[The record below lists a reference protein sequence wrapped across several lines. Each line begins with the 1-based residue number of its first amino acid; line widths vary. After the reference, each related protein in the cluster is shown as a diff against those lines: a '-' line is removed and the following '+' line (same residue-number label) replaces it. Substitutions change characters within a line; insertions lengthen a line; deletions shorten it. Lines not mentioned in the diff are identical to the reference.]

1 MLPKDILLD
10 ISGRIHMILPSAKV
24 NLFGSRAR
32 GTHWQESDW
41 DILILTEQP
50 VTTSIKS
57 EIHTKLFPLSVQI
70 GAFINTLTISENEW
84 LNNPSYY
91 SLHKTSDK
99 DMIPV

>member
-10 ISGRIHMILPSAKV
+10 ISGRVHEILPDAKV

-32 GTHWQESDW
+32 GTHSEESDW
-41 DILILTEQP
+41 DILILTQQQ
-50 VTTSIKS
+50 VTSSLKS
-57 EIHTKLFPLSVQI
+57 DIHGKLFPLSVRI
-70 GAFINTLTISENEW
+70 GAFINTLTVSENEW

-91 SLHKTSDK
+91 SLHRTADK